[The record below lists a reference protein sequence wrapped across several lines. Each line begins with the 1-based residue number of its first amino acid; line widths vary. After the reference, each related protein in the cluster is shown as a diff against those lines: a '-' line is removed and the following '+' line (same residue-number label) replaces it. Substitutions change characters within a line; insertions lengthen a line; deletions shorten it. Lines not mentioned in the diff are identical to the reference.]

1 MYFFA
6 KLAKSSYYDY
16 LKYHPKIINPLIN
29 QQAYFPLYAISF
41 QKFQGRSQNLL
52 QFTNSVLKPSS
63 RNIRHNPSIF
73 CCYRFLIR
81 TLRFFLHLVRTK
93 SAFWC
98 LGNTLKVFKTSVIS
112 IPDIDLKGL

>member
-29 QQAYFPLYAISF
+29 QQAYFPLYTISF

-52 QFTNSVLKPSS
+52 QFSNSVLKPSN
-63 RNIRHNPSIF
+63 RNIRHNSKHLLLLPFFNYNIKIFPSFSENEVCI
-73 CCYRFLIR
+73 
-81 TLRFFLHLVRTK
+81 LVSWK
-93 SAFWC
+93 HPES
-98 LGNTLKVFKTSVIS
+98 L
-112 IPDIDLKGL
+112 